1 LRRGLIQARGAKSR
15 RRAQLAQLDIGF
27 KRRGFDRFFA
37 KPIMWAVA
45 QTLPDFRSFSTVRYA
60 ADGYNVPW
68 DRVFQDVTVCLAY
81 VIGLSILGYFLL
93 RTREVAK

>member
-1 LRRGLIQARGAKSR
+1 MTPLDDTLLNNLVTGL
-15 RRAQLAQLDIGF
+15 
-27 KRRGFDRFFA
+27 DRFIA

-45 QTLPDFRSFSTVRYA
+45 QCLPDFSAFSTVRYA

-68 DRVFQDVTVCLAY
+68 NRVFQDVTTCLGY
-81 VIGLSILGYFLL
+81 VVGLSILGYFLL